1 MPRPTPSRRQA
12 LRPGS
17 DETVPDVGR
26 NAVRTSDDPGRNT
39 AVGQAVKDC
48 AIARSLAGK
57 NRFRPCYDEVASL
70 PLCAKHPFVG
80 RRKQL
85 GRVVP
90 VIREARESRAD
101 GYLNALS
108 Q

>member
-1 MPRPTPSRRQA
+1 MPRPTPSPRQA

-17 DETVPDVGR
+17 DETVPDVAGTPYEH
-26 NAVRTSDDPGRNT
+26 AMIS
-39 AVGQAVKDC
+39 VGTRRQGKLPRKDC
-48 AIARSLAGK
+48 AIARTLAGK

-101 GYLNALS
+101 GYPN
-108 Q
+108 